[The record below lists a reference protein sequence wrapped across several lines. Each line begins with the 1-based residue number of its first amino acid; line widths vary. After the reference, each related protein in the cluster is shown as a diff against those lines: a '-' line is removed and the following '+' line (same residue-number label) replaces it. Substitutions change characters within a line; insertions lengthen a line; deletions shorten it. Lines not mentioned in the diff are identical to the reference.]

1 MEPTGHYWKSLAAFL
16 VTKGI
21 RMVLV
26 TPHHVKKQKEAEDN
40 TPNKNDKKDARIIA
54 KMVRNG
60 DFLFR

>member
-1 MEPTGHYWKSLAAFL
+1 
-16 VTKGI
+16 
-21 RMVLV
+21 MVLV